1 MSVTSTEMRLNA
13 LREKMSERN
22 VSVYMV
28 SNMDHHLTQYPPVYF
43 HQVEYLTGCGIRDCI
58 LLVTQNNVHFWT
70 NREHADEA
78 ARSMEGTGVVIHI
91 VGDETDDIS
100 DIMEF
105 FRAAAQATMDSVM
118 RGEISISG
126 PVMPDI
132 NGEVVDMD
140 DGHQVIGLDGRCFS
154 FDFMDD
160 LLDEIGP
167 AYELGAV
174 EIDPAMDLVGEIW
187 KDRKV
192 LEPGKIRI
200 FNGEEPREV
209 LGGLSVTPETITERM
224 SDVRT
229 GMRQIAPDAG
239 MPVMDLEDIAW
250 MFDIRG
256 DGGDFRT
263 MPLAYA
269 YLTQEEAYLFVY
281 DGSMTNQDK
290 RWFARRGVTIRDYG
304 EFYQFLEDLEN
315 KDVILDRSACSTAM
329 AMSFL
334 TVKGNTVATT
344 SRFVATFRGMKDFYD
359 VTGSAFASSRDGKV
373 MAEMMYWAYNAGK
386 TELTDENII
395 RKLRESR
402 EKEGMVCEGE
412 PTEIIRGKNTLVL
425 RFGTDYERGTSTV
438 ARTFLIGKPDSFTVA
453 AHTAAVKALLE
464 IQDTKIPAGLKDTQ
478 FDALIRTH
486 LWQWGFDYSG
496 PTGQGIGDC
505 TGVDAGPSYLRYS
518 AGGSGNDLRKN
529 AVIYAGPRYIDEDTA
544 VRVEN
549 VFWLRE
555 PEKMPGDFLEVHCL
569 TDVPIDPELLDL
581 RMMTVD
587 EMDKLLNYNLM
598 GCQMVNELIG
608 ETEGE
613 WFYHRFMDPLMRKM
627 ADLRKKKK

>member
-13 LREKMSERN
+13 LREKMSERK

-28 SNMDHHLTQYPPVYF
+28 SNMDHHLTQYPPGYF
-43 HQVEYLTGCGIRDCI
+43 RQVEYLTGCGIRDCI
-58 LLVTQNNVHFWT
+58 LIVTQNNAHFWT
-70 NREHADEA
+70 NQEHAEEA
-78 ARSMEGTGVVIHI
+78 ARSMKGTDIVIHI
-91 VGDETDDIS
+91 VGDESDDIS
-100 DIMEF
+100 DIMDF
-105 FRAAAQATMDSVM
+105 FRAASQATMESVM

-126 PVMPDI
+126 SVIPDG
-132 NGEVVDMD
+132 NGDGD
-140 DGHQVIGLDGRCFS
+140 DLTDGHQVIGLDGRCFS

-167 AYELGAV
+167 AYELGVV

-187 KDRKV
+187 KDRKI
-192 LEPGKIRI
+192 LEPGRLRI
-200 FNGEEPREV
+200 FNGEEPRIAYEGV
-209 LGGLSVTPETITERM
+209 SMTPETITDRLA
-224 SDVRT
+224 DVRT
-229 GMRQIAPDAG
+229 GMRQIDPDAG

-269 YLTQEEAYLFVY
+269 YLTQDEAYLFVY
-281 DGSMTNQDK
+281 DGSMTNHDK
-290 RWFARRGVTIRDYG
+290 RWFTHRGVTIRDYG

-315 KDVILDRSACSTAM
+315 KDVILDRNACSTAM

-344 SRFVATFRGMKDFYD
+344 SRIVATFRGMKDIYD
-359 VTGSAFASSRDGKV
+359 VTGSALACSRDGKV
-373 MAEMMYWAYNAGK
+373 MAEMTYWFYNADK
-386 TELTDENII
+386 TELTDENIL
-395 RKLRESR
+395 RKLREFR
-402 EKEGMVCEGE
+402 EEEGMVCEGE
-412 PTEIIRGKNTLVL
+412 PTEIIRRKNTIML

-438 ARTFLIGKPDSFTVA
+438 ARTFLTGKPDSFAVA

-464 IQDTKIPAGLKDTQ
+464 IQDMKIPVGLKDTQ
-478 FDALIRTH
+478 FDALIRAS
-486 LWQWGFDYSG
+486 LWQWGLDYSG

-505 TGVDAGPSYLRYS
+505 TGVDAGPSYLQYS
-518 AGGSGNDLRKN
+518 AGSSGNDLRRN
-529 AVIYAGPRYIDEDTA
+529 AVVYAGPRFIDEDTA

-555 PEKMPGDFLEVHCL
+555 PKKMPGDFLEVNCL
-569 TDVPIDPELLDL
+569 TDVPVDPELLDL

-587 EMDKLLNYNLM
+587 EMEKLLKYNLD
-598 GCQMVNELIG
+598 GCQMVSELIG
-608 ETEGE
+608 DDEAE